1 MGIEPPVADR
11 GAPMSLVIEVD
22 DCAGAL
28 DRARSAGAAVTRE
41 PDPGDDRLV
50 GTIIDPSG
58 HRWMLIQE
66 P

>member
-1 MGIEPPVADR
+1 
-11 GAPMSLVIEVD
+11 MSLVIEVD